1 MMFGVVQEGISHYHD
16 LRTNGAI
23 TIWAPLARLGIAEL
37 SPEPHNIRNSRMV
50 TSAVIKVDSRACCTS
65 YSAPVEPN
73 VKTSKIVNHIAVVT
87 GGGRGLGRAM
97 VLGLAQAG
105 IQVIATAAR
114 ERTEVEAV
122 AEEVRQACGESR
134 VLPLVADV
142 TQEDDC
148 AEVVVAA
155 IKRFG
160 RLDILVNNAGRGM
173 KYVSDEFLTT
183 PTRFWEV
190 APETWRLVI
199 DTNVNGP
206 FMMAKH
212 AVPLMLKA
220 GWGRIINVSA
230 SQGTLRRR
238 GFSPY
243 GPSKAALE
251 SETIIWAQDL
261 EGTGVTVNA
270 LLPGGP
276 TLTGMVPQTLAEQA
290 KSSMLDPSII
300 VPPLLWL
307 VSPEADGITGRRF
320 VATKWQ
326 TGVDG
331 RSAAEA
337 ATEQAG
343 W

>member
-1 MMFGVVQEGISHYHD
+1 MEPD
-16 LRTNGAI
+16 L
-23 TIWAPLARLGIAEL
+23 
-37 SPEPHNIRNSRMV
+37 
-50 TSAVIKVDSRACCTS
+50 
-65 YSAPVEPN
+65 
-73 VKTSKIVNHIAVVT
+73 KTSQILSHVAIVT

-105 IQVIATAAR
+105 IHVVATAAR
-114 ERTEVEAV
+114 ERTEIEAV
-122 AEEVRQACGESR
+122 AEEVRQSCGESR

-148 AEVVVAA
+148 AEVVDAA
-155 IKRFG
+155 LKRFG

-173 KYVSDEFLTT
+173 KYVSDEFLTE
-183 PTRFWEV
+183 PTSFWEV

-206 FMMAKH
+206 FMMARH
-212 AVPLMLKA
+212 VVPVMLKA
-220 GWGRIINVSA
+220 GWGRIVNVSV
-230 SQGTLRRR
+230 SQGTMRRR

-270 LLPGGP
+270 LLPGGA
-276 TLTGMVPQTLAEQA
+276 TLTGMVPQTVSEKARSAL
-290 KSSMLDPSII
+290 LDPSIM

-307 VSPEADGITGRRF
+307 VSPEADGMTGRRL

-326 TGVDG
+326 TGSDG
-331 RSAAEA
+331 KSAAEA

>member
-1 MMFGVVQEGISHYHD
+1 VQTPPTKTKILSHV
-16 LRTNGAI
+16 AI
-23 TIWAPLARLGIAEL
+23 
-37 SPEPHNIRNSRMV
+37 
-50 TSAVIKVDSRACCTS
+50 
-65 YSAPVEPN
+65 
-73 VKTSKIVNHIAVVT
+73 VT

-97 VLGLAQAG
+97 VLGLARAG
-105 IQVIATAAR
+105 IHVVATAAR
-114 ERTEVEAV
+114 ERTEIEAV
-122 AEEVRQACGESR
+122 AEEVRQSCGESR

-148 AEVVVAA
+148 AEVVDAA
-155 IKRFG
+155 VKRFG

-173 KYVSDEFLTT
+173 KYVSNEFLTE

-206 FMMAKH
+206 FMMARH
-212 AVPLMLKA
+212 AVPVMLKA
-220 GWGRIINVSA
+220 GWGRIVNISV
-230 SQGTLRRR
+230 SQGTIRRR

-276 TLTGMVPQTLAEQA
+276 TLTGMVPQTVSEKA
-290 KSSMLDPSII
+290 KSAMLDPSIV

-307 VSPEADGITGRRF
+307 VSSEADGMTGRRL

-326 TGVDG
+326 TGSDG
-331 RSAAEA
+331 KSAAEA